1 MTTAQG
7 ATRLQSECPEKA
19 RKGEKGEAAA
29 VSPFVA
35 SGAEL
40 VFAWSWLMFPEIT
53 HDDIF
58 RLETERMWLRWPRL
72 SDAESVTQL
81 VGDPEVSART
91 ANIPHPYNL
100 RDAEQFIRRARAEN
114 ESGQGLVL
122 ALAFKRTPN
131 DAIGVIGAHGS
142 DFRGTALLGYWLGRP
157 FWRQGLMT
165 EAARGFVDLIF
176 GVTSLGEIVC
186 DATARQSRFTAGAGE
201 ARLRVFGRN
210 RDRRAGPRRADE
222 GRADASV
229 ARRGPYRVWSQAPQV
244 HVNVSHL

>member
-7 ATRLQSECPEKA
+7 ATRLQSECPVKA

-72 SDAESVTQL
+72 SDAETFTQFA
-81 VGDPEVSART
+81 GDPEVSART

-186 DATARQSRFTAGAGE
+186 DALPDNLASRRVQEKLGFVSLGEIEIDAPARGGRMKVERTRLSRGAAHTA
-201 ARLRVFGRN
+201 FG
-210 RDRRAGPRRADE
+210 
-222 GRADASV
+222 
-229 ARRGPYRVWSQAPQV
+229 ARRPKFTST
-244 HVNVSHL
+244 

>member
-1 MTTAQG
+1 
-7 ATRLQSECPEKA
+7 
-19 RKGEKGEAAA
+19 
-29 VSPFVA
+29 
-35 SGAEL
+35 
-40 VFAWSWLMFPEIT
+40 MFPEIT

-72 SDAESVTQL
+72 ADAEAFTRL
-81 VGDPEVSART
+81 AGDPEVAVRT

-122 ALAFKRTPN
+122 ALTAKATPN
-131 DAIGVIGAHGS
+131 EPIGVIGAHGS

-157 FWRQGLMT
+157 FWGQGLMT

-186 DATARQSRFTAGAGE
+186 DALPDNLASRRVQEKLGFASLGAIDIEAPARGGRMRVERTRLSRGAAHTAFGAKRPKFT
-201 ARLRVFGRN
+201 
-210 RDRRAGPRRADE
+210 
-222 GRADASV
+222 ST
-229 ARRGPYRVWSQAPQV
+229 
-244 HVNVSHL
+244 